1 MQRSCA
7 ASERS
12 LNFSSSLST
21 VESDVCIGGL
31 IAFGNGKLKCVATVQ
46 LCICYYG
53 CIPARSKFE
62 SQMFI
67 KFYT

>member
-1 MQRSCA
+1 M
-7 ASERS
+7 EY
-12 LNFSSSLST
+12 
-21 VESDVCIGGL
+21 DVCIGGL
-31 IAFGNGKLKCVATVQ
+31 IAFGNGKVKCVATVQ
-46 LCICYYG
+46 LCICYCG